1 MNYHKGGSTQKLE
14 RITSKMKKMIYNH
27 GSKDGEERNNVKDHN
42 IEDNEEDYRE
52 APLNVSAEKVFFTK
66 EARLSSSVSKEQ
78 DPKKLMVLEV
88 NLHFFFLSNVLH
100 STTFYNDTP
109 SLTQTYSH
117 LIL

>member
-1 MNYHKGGSTQKLE
+1 MNYHKGSSTQKLE
-14 RITSKMKKMIYNH
+14 RVTSKMKKMIYNH

-66 EARLSSSVSKEQ
+66 EVRLSSSVSKEQ

-88 NLHFFFLSNVLH
+88 NLHFFF
-100 STTFYNDTP
+100 FYQMFYIQQHFIMTP
-109 SLTQTYSH
+109 PPSH
-117 LIL
+117 RPTHI